1 MVSIAGEVSPT
12 LDKAFR
18 ELGKNLDAG
27 KVKMVAVGAA
37 ATGAAIAIGDAVGKS
52 IDYLKDLGTQYDTAV
67 GSLSAKTGI
76 VGEELEGLSGTM
88 EAIYGNAFGDSMA
101 DVASGLAD
109 VQRSTKLA
117 GEELEH
123 TTQAAFAL
131 RDVFG
136 YDIGESARA
145 AKAMMENFN
154 VSGQE
159 AMNLIASGAQKGL
172 DYSGELLDSISEYS
186 VQFAKVGMDAE
197 DMFAIFEAGS
207 ENGAWNLDKVG
218 DAVKEF
224 SIRSIDG
231 SKTSIAAF
239 EAIGFNAEEMTR
251 TFAQGGQGAKQ
262 AFAQVLSK
270 LMDMED
276 QVARDAAGVG
286 LFGTQWEDLGV
297 EAMEALA
304 KVQGGAYEAG
314 DALGIIYDNKYNNL
328 DSAFTTISRGVE
340 TMLLPAAKQ
349 ITGAML
355 EATPKILDLLERGE
369 PLISAL
375 AGALVPLVGFAVDGM
390 GWAVDNGDALIAV
403 TAGLTAAFATYKA
416 ITLGVAAAQKLK
428 NGMDLMQ
435 LAMSAKLAISN
446 AILGTSTLAA
456 TWPILAVAA
465 AIGVAAAA
473 GVLLWK
479 NWDTVKAKAAAF
491 GQGVRA
497 VFDAIGERVSAVV
510 DHIGEV
516 LHAGLIIWAGIIGQP
531 FNSIF
536 SIINGVI
543 SGINSIGFQI
553 PDWVPGIGGQE
564 FSINIP
570 QLPLLPLLAAG
581 GFTKGVSIAGEAGT
595 EAVIS
600 FDPRYRQQ
608 NLSTWAKAGQM
619 LGAAQD
625 VTGLLSYTGS
635 SESYRLEGVS
645 FAPQIIVQGQAD
657 EALLRRLLR
666 EQRDEFFDMF
676 EDFLEERR
684 ARKYAPGY

>member
-1 MVSIAGEVSPT
+1 
-12 LDKAFR
+12 
-18 ELGKNLDAG
+18 
-27 KVKMVAVGAA
+27 
-37 ATGAAIAIGDAVGKS
+37 
-52 IDYLKDLGTQYDTAV
+52 
-67 GSLSAKTGI
+67 
-76 VGEELEGLSGTM
+76 
-88 EAIYGNAFGDSMA
+88 
-101 DVASGLAD
+101 
-109 VQRSTKLA
+109 
-117 GEELEH
+117 
-123 TTQAAFAL
+123 
-131 RDVFG
+131 
-136 YDIGESARA
+136 
-145 AKAMMENFN
+145 
-154 VSGQE
+154 
-159 AMNLIASGAQKGL
+159 
-172 DYSGELLDSISEYS
+172 
-186 VQFAKVGMDAE
+186 
-197 DMFAIFEAGS
+197 
-207 ENGAWNLDKVG
+207 
-218 DAVKEF
+218 
-224 SIRSIDG
+224 
-231 SKTSIAAF
+231 
-239 EAIGFNAEEMTR
+239 MTR

-435 LAMSAKLAISN
+435 LAMSAKLVAANI
-446 AILGTSTLAA
+446 ALGASTLAA
-456 TWPILAVAA
+456 TWPILA
-465 AIGVAAAA
+465 IAA
-473 GVLLWK
+473 GVGI
-479 NWDTVKAKAAAF
+479 VVAAF
-491 GQGVRA
+491 ILLRKHGDIVADKLLAFGKKAGA
-497 VFDAIGERVSAVV
+497 VFDAIGEKASAVV
-510 DHIGEV
+510 DGIV
-516 LHAGLIIWAGIIGQP
+516 LGFKVGFGMLAGITKQP

-570 QLPLLPLLAAG
+570 QLPLLAAG

>member
-435 LAMSAKLAISN
+435 LAMSAKLVAANI
-446 AILGTSTLAA
+446 ALGASTLAA
-456 TWPILAVAA
+456 TWPILA
-465 AIGVAAAA
+465 IAA
-473 GVLLWK
+473 GVGI
-479 NWDTVKAKAAAF
+479 VVAAF
-491 GQGVRA
+491 ILLRKHGDIVADKLLAFGKKAGA
-497 VFDAIGERVSAVV
+497 VFDAIGEKASAVV
-510 DHIGEV
+510 DGIV
-516 LHAGLIIWAGIIGQP
+516 LGFKVGFGMLAGITKQP

-570 QLPLLPLLAAG
+570 QLPLLAAG

>member
-435 LAMSAKLAISN
+435 LAMSAKLVAANI
-446 AILGTSTLAA
+446 ALGASTLAA
-456 TWPILAVAA
+456 TWPILA
-465 AIGVAAAA
+465 IAA
-473 GVLLWK
+473 GVGI
-479 NWDTVKAKAAAF
+479 VVAAF
-491 GQGVRA
+491 ILLRKHGDIVADKLLAFGKKAGA
-497 VFDAIGERVSAVV
+497 VFDAIGEKASAVV
-510 DHIGEV
+510 DGIV
-516 LHAGLIIWAGIIGQP
+516 LGFKVGFGMLAGITKQP

-570 QLPLLPLLAAG
+570 QLPLLAAG

-619 LGAAQD
+619 LGAARD

>member
-435 LAMSAKLAISN
+435 LAMSAKLVAANI
-446 AILGTSTLAA
+446 ALGASTLAA
-456 TWPILAVAA
+456 TWPILA
-465 AIGVAAAA
+465 IAA
-473 GVLLWK
+473 GVGI
-479 NWDTVKAKAAAF
+479 VVAAF
-491 GQGVRA
+491 ILLRKHGDIVADKLLAFGKKAGA
-497 VFDAIGERVSAVV
+497 VFDAIGEKASAVV
-510 DHIGEV
+510 DGIV
-516 LHAGLIIWAGIIGQP
+516 LGFKVGFGMLAGITKQP

-553 PDWVPGIGGQE
+553 PAWVPGIGGQE

-570 QLPLLPLLAAG
+570 QLPLLAAG

>member
-435 LAMSAKLAISN
+435 LAMSAKLVAANI
-446 AILGTSTLAA
+446 ALGASTLAA
-456 TWPILAVAA
+456 TWPILA
-465 AIGVAAAA
+465 IAA
-473 GVLLWK
+473 GVGI
-479 NWDTVKAKAAAF
+479 VVAAF
-491 GQGVRA
+491 ILLRKHGDIVADKLLAFGKKAGA
-497 VFDAIGERVSAVV
+497 VFDAIGEKASAVV
-510 DHIGEV
+510 DGIV
-516 LHAGLIIWAGIIGQP
+516 LGFKVGFGMLAGITKQP

-570 QLPLLPLLAAG
+570 QLPLLAAG

-595 EAVIS
+595 EAGIS

>member
-136 YDIGESARA
+136 YDIGESAQA

-314 DALGIIYDNKYNNL
+314 DALGIIYNNKYNNL

-355 EATPKILDLLERGE
+355 ELTPKILDLLEQWK
-369 PLISAL
+369 PPISAL
-375 AGALVPLVGFAVDGM
+375 AGALVPLVGFAVDGL

-403 TAGLTAAFATYKA
+403 AAGLTASFAAYRA

-435 LAMSAKLAISN
+435 LAMSAKLVAANI
-446 AILGTSTLAA
+446 ALGASTLAA
-456 TWPILAVAA
+456 TWPILA
-465 AIGVAAAA
+465 IAA
-473 GVLLWK
+473 GVGI
-479 NWDTVKAKAAAF
+479 VVAAF
-491 GQGVRA
+491 ILLRKHGDIVADKLLAFGKKAGA
-497 VFDAIGERVSAVV
+497 VFDAIGEKASAVV
-510 DHIGEV
+510 DGIV
-516 LHAGLIIWAGIIGQP
+516 LGFKVGFGMLAGITKQP

-570 QLPLLPLLAAG
+570 QLPQLAGG

>member
-207 ENGAWNLDKVG
+207 ENSAWNLDKVG

-435 LAMSAKLAISN
+435 LAMSAKLVVANI
-446 AILGTSTLAA
+446 ALGASTLAA
-456 TWPILAVAA
+456 TWPILA
-465 AIGVAAAA
+465 IAA
-473 GVLLWK
+473 GVGI
-479 NWDTVKAKAAAF
+479 VVAAF
-491 GQGVRA
+491 ILLRKHGDIVADKLLAFGKKAGA
-497 VFDAIGERVSAVV
+497 VFDAIGEKASAVV
-510 DHIGEV
+510 DGIV
-516 LHAGLIIWAGIIGQP
+516 LGFKVGFGMLASITKQP

-570 QLPLLPLLAAG
+570 QLPLLAAG

>member
-435 LAMSAKLAISN
+435 LAMSAKLVVANI
-446 AILGTSTLAA
+446 ALGASTLAA
-456 TWPILAVAA
+456 TWPILA
-465 AIGVAAAA
+465 IAA
-473 GVLLWK
+473 GVGI
-479 NWDTVKAKAAAF
+479 VVAAF
-491 GQGVRA
+491 ILLRKHGDIVADKLLAFGKKAGA
-497 VFDAIGERVSAVV
+497 VFDAIGEKASAVV
-510 DHIGEV
+510 DGIV
-516 LHAGLIIWAGIIGQP
+516 LGFKVGFGMLASITKQP

-570 QLPLLPLLAAG
+570 QLPLLAAG

>member
-270 LMDMED
+270 LMDMEG

-355 EATPKILDLLERGE
+355 ELTPKILDLLEQWK
-369 PLISAL
+369 PPISAL
-375 AGALVPLVGFAVDGM
+375 AGALVPLMGFAVDGL

-435 LAMSAKLAISN
+435 LAMSAKLVVANI
-446 AILGTSTLAA
+446 ALGASTLAA
-456 TWPILAVAA
+456 TWPILA
-465 AIGVAAAA
+465 IAA
-473 GVLLWK
+473 GVGI
-479 NWDTVKAKAAAF
+479 VVAAF
-491 GQGVRA
+491 ILLRKHGDIVADKLLAFGKKAGA
-497 VFDAIGERVSAVV
+497 VFDAIGEKASAVV
-510 DHIGEV
+510 DGIV
-516 LHAGLIIWAGIIGQP
+516 LGFKVGFGMLASITKQP

-570 QLPLLPLLAAG
+570 QLPLLAAG

>member
-218 DAVKEF
+218 DAVKP
-224 SIRSIDG
+224 R
-231 SKTSIAAF
+231 
-239 EAIGFNAEEMTR
+239 
-251 TFAQGGQGAKQ
+251 
-262 AFAQVLSK
+262 
-270 LMDMED
+270 
-276 QVARDAAGVG
+276 
-286 LFGTQWEDLGV
+286 
-297 EAMEALA
+297 
-304 KVQGGAYEAG
+304 
-314 DALGIIYDNKYNNL
+314 
-328 DSAFTTISRGVE
+328 
-340 TMLLPAAKQ
+340 AAKGQ
-349 ITGAML
+349 S
-355 EATPKILDLLERGE
+355 R
-369 PLISAL
+369 PLHRCS
-375 AGALVPLVGFAVDGM
+375 P
-390 GWAVDNGDALIAV
+390 
-403 TAGLTAAFATYKA
+403 
-416 ITLGVAAAQKLK
+416 
-428 NGMDLMQ
+428 
-435 LAMSAKLAISN
+435 S
-446 AILGTSTLAA
+446 
-456 TWPILAVAA
+456 
-465 AIGVAAAA
+465 
-473 GVLLWK
+473 
-479 NWDTVKAKAAAF
+479 
-491 GQGVRA
+491 
-497 VFDAIGERVSAVV
+497 
-510 DHIGEV
+510 
-516 LHAGLIIWAGIIGQP
+516 
-531 FNSIF
+531 
-536 SIINGVI
+536 
-543 SGINSIGFQI
+543 
-553 PDWVPGIGGQE
+553 
-564 FSINIP
+564 
-570 QLPLLPLLAAG
+570 
-581 GFTKGVSIAGEAGT
+581 
-595 EAVIS
+595 
-600 FDPRYRQQ
+600 
-608 NLSTWAKAGQM
+608 
-619 LGAAQD
+619 
-625 VTGLLSYTGS
+625 
-635 SESYRLEGVS
+635 
-645 FAPQIIVQGQAD
+645 
-657 EALLRRLLR
+657 
-666 EQRDEFFDMF
+666 
-676 EDFLEERR
+676 
-684 ARKYAPGY
+684 